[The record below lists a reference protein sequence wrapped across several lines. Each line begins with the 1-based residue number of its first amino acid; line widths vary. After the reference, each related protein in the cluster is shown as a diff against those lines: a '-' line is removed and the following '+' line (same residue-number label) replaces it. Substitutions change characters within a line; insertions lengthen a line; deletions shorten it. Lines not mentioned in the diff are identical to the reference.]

1 MTELGEDTQA
11 ELDVKKEPKNG
22 ESDTIKLSDLNSD
35 LDEKFLKKFF
45 MKAGKIRRIFA
56 PEDKNF
62 AYVSFDDSND
72 AVKDLKLDM
81 KELGDDVTAELDV
94 KNPNSGG
101 SRGGRGGDRGG
112 RGGRGGDRGGRGGR
126 GGGGGFRGGDRGG
139 DRGDRGGDRRGGGG
153 FRGGDRGGRGGRGGD
168 RGRRG
173 GRGGDRGGRGGRG
186 GGRRG

>member
-72 AVKDLKLDM
+72 AVKALKLDM
-81 KELGDDVTAELDV
+81 KELGDDVTAELDI

-101 SRGGRGGDRGG
+101 SRGG
-112 RGGRGGDRGGRGGR
+112 
-126 GGGGGFRGGDRGG
+126 RGG

-153 FRGGDRGGRGGRGGD
+153 FRGGDRGGRGGDRGG
-168 RGRRG
+168 RG